1 MITKVNRSSL
11 PTECWQ
17 KVIINQPEF
26 FQQKNDTVSKQ
37 NSKLK
42 KCGEVK

>member
-1 MITKVNRSSL
+1 MITKVNRSPL